1 MGFRKW
7 RERAYNDMRPAKVKN
22 TGHESGEKALEKDLA
37 DPAAAQSVAEL
48 CDNNLGGE
56 CDMAL

>member
-1 MGFRKW
+1 
-7 RERAYNDMRPAKVKN
+7 MRPAKVKN